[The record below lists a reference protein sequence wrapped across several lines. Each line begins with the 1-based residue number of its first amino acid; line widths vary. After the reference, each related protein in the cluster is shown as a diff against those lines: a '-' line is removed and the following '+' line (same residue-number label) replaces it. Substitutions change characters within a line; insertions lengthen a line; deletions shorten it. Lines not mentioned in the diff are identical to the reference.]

1 MGPSG
6 KIFRIASLAFELDIA
21 ISEYSMI
28 EADNMNTVLV
38 TGSAGFIGGHL
49 TDELLKRGHKVVGI
63 DNMSK
68 GLQSTMDSHIEH
80 ENFAPAF
87 YDITMKNVESVF
99 STFRPKYVFHLAAQ
113 PGVAPSME
121 QPAHSDLINT
131 NGTVKMLK
139 LAQEYGAERFI
150 FSSSSSVYGGSTGAP
165 NLESDTPN
173 PRSPYALQKLIG
185 EQYCRLYAAEM
196 GLDTVCLRYFNVIGP
211 RQRADSAYAAVLPAF
226 SVCRK
231 NNVRPTIYGDGLTS
245 RDFCPVESVVSANIL
260 AAEYS
265 GELNGEVFNVARG
278 ESMSLLQLC
287 EILDLKPPRFEDERK
302 GDVKHSLASI
312 EKIKSTLG
320 HESIK
325 DIETK
330 ILETAY
336 SY

>member
-1 MGPSG
+1 M
-6 KIFRIASLAFELDIA
+6 DVA
-21 ISEYSMI
+21 I
-28 EADNMNTVLV
+28 V

-49 TDELLKRGHKVVGI
+49 TDELLRRGYKVVGI

-68 GLQSTMDSHIEH
+68 GLQSTMDAHVEH
-80 ENFAPAF
+80 ENFVSAF
-87 YDITMKNVESVF
+87 YDITTKNVESVF

-121 QPAHSDLINT
+121 QPVRSDLINT
-131 NGTVKMLK
+131 NGTVMMLK

-150 FSSSSSVYGGSTGAP
+150 FSSSSSIYGGSAGAP

-173 PRSPYALQKLIG
+173 PRSPYALQKLVG

-226 SVCRK
+226 SVCKK

-245 RDFCPVESVVSANIL
+245 RDFCPIESVVSANIL

-265 GELNGEVFNVARG
+265 GKLRGEAFNVARG

-302 GDVKHSLASI
+302 GDVKHSLASVD
-312 EKIKSTLG
+312 KIKNTLG
-320 HESIK
+320 YDPINN
-325 DIETK
+325 IETR

>member
-1 MGPSG
+1 V
-6 KIFRIASLAFELDIA
+6 
-21 ISEYSMI
+21 
-28 EADNMNTVLV
+28 NTALV

-49 TDELLKRGHKVVGI
+49 TDELLRMGY
-63 DNMSK
+63 
-68 GLQSTMDSHIEH
+68 IEH
-80 ENFAPAF
+80 KNFIPAL
-87 YDITMKNVESVF
+87 YDITMKNVEKVF
-99 STFRPKYVFHLAAQ
+99 SSYRPKYVFHLAAQ

-121 QPAHSDLINT
+121 WPVRSDFINT
-131 NGTVKMLK
+131 NGTVMMLK

-150 FSSSSSVYGGSTGAP
+150 FSSSSSIYGGSTGAP

-173 PRSPYALQKLIG
+173 PRSPYALQKLVG

-226 SVCRK
+226 SICKK
-231 NNVRPTIYGDGLTS
+231 NNIRPIIYGDGLTS

-265 GELNGEVFNVARG
+265 GELRGEAFNVARG
-278 ESMSLLQLC
+278 ENMSLLQLC

-302 GDVKHSLASI
+302 GDVKHSLAGI
-312 EKIKSTLG
+312 EKIKSVLG
-320 HESIK
+320 YK
-325 DIETK
+325 PDNNIEAR